1 MNVTIDY
8 FPSRS
13 GCDDLQSGDSAEDN
27 DSIVFPLILVNL
39 LIVDDFLETFQRF
52 KLQFWVF

>member
-13 GCDDLQSGDSAEDN
+13 GCDDLQSGDSGEDN
-27 DSIVFPLILVNL
+27 DSIVPGDSCVSPNFSESA
-39 LIVDDFLETFQRF
+39 DCR
-52 KLQFWVF
+52 